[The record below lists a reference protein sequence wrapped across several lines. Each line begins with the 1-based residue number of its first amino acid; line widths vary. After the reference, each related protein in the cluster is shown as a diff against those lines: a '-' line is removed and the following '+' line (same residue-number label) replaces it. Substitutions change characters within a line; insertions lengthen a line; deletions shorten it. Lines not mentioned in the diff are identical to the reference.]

1 MADIRRDGSLALV
14 TLVALV
20 AVGTRIVGV
29 APFVRP
35 LAVVT
40 GVAGALVIEW
50 YFLVSPALA
59 TGWERRGV
67 PVVGALTVLVAAA
80 TIASRAPWL
89 LGAAAWGLVA
99 YLCLLGCVLAG
110 VGNPVARLSPGR
122 AR

>member
-1 MADIRRDGSLALV
+1 MADTRRDGSLALV
-14 TLVALV
+14 TLAVLV
-20 AVGTRIVGV
+20 AVGTRVVGV

-50 YFLVSPALA
+50 CFLVSPALA

-67 PVVGALTVLVAAA
+67 PVAGALSVLVVAVVLVPR
-80 TIASRAPWL
+80 TPWL

-99 YLCLLGCVLAG
+99 YLCLLGCVLVG
-110 VGNPVARLSPGR
+110 VGNPVAWLPTGR
-122 AR
+122 GG